1 MRSRDLKPGILRLT
15 TTVAFL
21 ILVLSAGQVRG
32 AGATGQ
38 EAAAGEKPQVT
49 LDGYVSATHFPDGFD
64 VNGQPVVVKST
75 TIYQWNEN
83 KDAASQT
90 AASSDVTPGVWVEV
104 TGTKGAHGVDADT
117 VSLRERRDRTISG
130 FGLIDKVIAA
140 GPEPVYRLDG
150 YRVRVAASTRTTF
163 SGGLST
169 LADVGPNSWAKYE
182 GKFDKNGV
190 LIASQLAFYPGKA
203 GKKSNPRSLRQE
215 VVLSGQN
222 LLDSDGQ
229 FHSIHTKYRL
239 EQMNGICGWHRAPAD
254 QALQNRVA
262 QIGARLVP
270 AFQKQLADDESA
282 KISFRFYV
290 VDDPQFRFEFGCS
303 SGVILVPKQ
312 VVDRLKSDDQLAAVL
327 ADGISTY
334 LEWQSA
340 RLVAEYYTILG
351 VELAGEFAT
360 GPVPWVFFSAEG
372 SADAAAV
379 IVKRRLEEQ
388 CGRISLG
395 LMADAGYDP
404 WQAPEAWRLLAPR
417 KLPADSSHLK
427 YPGRA
432 SYQLAIL
439 NLMYSKPAAADAK

>member
-1 MRSRDLKPGILRLT
+1 MRLT
-15 TTVAFL
+15 ATVAFL
-21 ILVLSAGQVRG
+21 ILVLSAGQAWGTAGQDQGG
-32 AGATGQ
+32 AATQ
-38 EAAAGEKPQVT
+38 APKVILE
-49 LDGYVSATHFPDGFD
+49 GYVSATRLPGGFD
-64 VNGQPVVVKST
+64 VNGQPVIVKST
-75 TIYQWNEN
+75 TNYQWNEN
-83 KDAASQT
+83 KDAASQP

-104 TGTKGAHGVDADT
+104 MGTKGASGLQADT
-117 VSLRERRDRTISG
+117 VSLRERRDRTING
-130 FGLIDKVIAA
+130 FGLIDKVIAD

-169 LADVGPNSWAKYE
+169 LADIRPNSWAKYE

-203 GKKSNPRSLRQE
+203 GKKSNPRPLRQE
-215 VVLSGQN
+215 VVVSGQN

-239 EQMNGICGWHRAPAD
+239 EQMNGICGWHMTPAD

-270 AFQKQLADDESA
+270 AFQKQLADDERA
-282 KISFRFYV
+282 KIPFRFYV
-290 VDDPQFRFEFGCS
+290 VDEPLSRSEFGCS
-303 SGVILVPKQ
+303 PGIVLVPKQ

-340 RLVAEYYTILG
+340 RLVAEYYTIVG
-351 VELAGEFAT
+351 VELAGELVAS
-360 GPVPWVFFSAEG
+360 PVPWAFFSAEG
-372 SADAAAV
+372 SADAAAHL
-379 IVKRRLEEQ
+379 VKRHLEEQ

-417 KLPADSSHLK
+417 KLPTDPSHLK

-432 SYQLAIL
+432 GYQLAIL
-439 NLMYSKPAAADAK
+439 NLMYSKP